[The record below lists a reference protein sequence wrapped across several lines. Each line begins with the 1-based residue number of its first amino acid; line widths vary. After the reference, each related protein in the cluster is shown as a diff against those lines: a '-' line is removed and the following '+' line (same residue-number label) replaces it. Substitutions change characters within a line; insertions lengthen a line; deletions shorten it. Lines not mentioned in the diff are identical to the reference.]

1 MSKVNKLT
9 SSILLQEQSKLF
21 IQRKVIININKKDYD
36 VLVDQKFRPTKL
48 NELIVEAIT
57 NYDKFKEL
65 DESVKV
71 SYLMFLAIKYF
82 TNLEI
87 AKTDTLEDQIRI
99 LNAMLDLEIFDKLL
113 SEFPESELEKI
124 NDYMLKFND
133 RIDQFIN
140 DGKSIEYL
148 KEVFGGVG
156 LVDGEVG
163 EIVDEI
169 DDSVIDINEDN
180 VIGYLDSL
188 IVDDTVVNEIDEINN
203 VGIEITDP
211 E

>member
-21 IQRKVIININKKDYD
+21 TQKQVTVNINKKDYE

-48 NELIVEAIT
+48 NELIVEAIM

-65 DESVKV
+65 DESVKI

-82 TNLEI
+82 TNLEV
-87 AKTDTLEDQIRI
+87 AKTDTLEEQIRI
-99 LNAMLDLEIFDKLL
+99 LNAMLDLEIFDKII
-113 SEFPESELEKI
+113 SEFAESELEKI
-124 NDYMLKFND
+124 NEYMLKFND
-133 RIDQFIN
+133 KIDQFMK

-156 LVDGEVG
+156 LVDGEG
-163 EIVDEI
+163 EFV
-169 DDSVIDINEDN
+169 DDSVID
-180 VIGYLDSL
+180 VIAIENKDEVTD
-188 IVDDTVVNEIDEINN
+188 IDEVNEL
-203 VGIEITDP
+203 VSKIEITDP

>member
-21 IQRKVIININKKDYD
+21 TQKQVTVNINKKDYE

-48 NELIVEAIT
+48 NELIVESIT

-65 DESVKV
+65 DESVKI

-82 TNLEI
+82 TNLEV
-87 AKTDTLEDQIRI
+87 AKTDTLEEQIRI
-99 LNAMLDLEIFDKLL
+99 LNAMLDLEIFDKII
-113 SEFPESELEKI
+113 SEFAESELEKI
-124 NDYMLKFND
+124 NEYMLKFND
-133 RIDQFIN
+133 KIDQFMK

-156 LVDGEVG
+156 LVDGEG
-163 EIVDEI
+163 EFV
-169 DDSVIDINEDN
+169 DDSVID
-180 VIGYLDSL
+180 VIAIENKDEVTD
-188 IVDDTVVNEIDEINN
+188 IDEVNEL
-203 VGIEITDP
+203 VSKIEIT

>member
-1 MSKVNKLT
+1 MAKSNKQLT

-21 IQRKVIININKKDYD
+21 IQKKVTITINNKDYD

-48 NELIVEAIT
+48 NELIMESIS
-57 NYDKFKEL
+57 NYEKLKEL
-65 DESVKV
+65 NESVKI
-71 SYLMFLAIKYF
+71 SYLMLLAIKQF
-82 TNLEI
+82 TDIEI
-87 AKTDTLEDQIRI
+87 AKTDDFEYQIRV
-99 LNAMLDLEIFDKLL
+99 LNSLINLEVFDKIV

-133 RIDQFIN
+133 RIDEFLK

-156 LVDGEVG
+156 LVDSEF
-163 EIVDEI
+163 EIVDN
-169 DDSVIDINEDN
+169 SVID
-180 VIGYLDSL
+180 VIAIENKDEVTD
-188 IVDDTVVNEIDEINN
+188 VDEVNEL
-203 VGIEITDP
+203 VSKIEIT

>member
-1 MSKVNKLT
+1 
-9 SSILLQEQSKLF
+9 
-21 IQRKVIININKKDYD
+21 
-36 VLVDQKFRPTKL
+36 VDQKFRPTKL

-82 TNLEI
+82 TNLEV
-87 AKTDTLEDQIRI
+87 AKTDTLEEQIRI
-99 LNAMLDLEIFDKLL
+99 LNAMLDLEIFDKIV

-133 RIDQFIN
+133 RIDEFMK

-148 KEVFGGVG
+148 KEVFG
-156 LVDGEVG
+156 ES
-163 EIVDEI
+163 ENI
-169 DDSVIDINEDN
+169 IDIVSDKTNETDDN
-180 VIGYLDSL
+180 VTDE
-188 IVDDTVVNEIDEINN
+188 VNE
-203 VGIEITDP
+203 VVSKIEIT

>member
-133 RIDQFIN
+133 RIDEFIK
-140 DGKSIEYL
+140 DGKSVEYL
-148 KEVFGGVG
+148 KEIIGNVES
-156 LVDGEVG
+156 VDKSEN
-163 EIVDEI
+163 IVD
-169 DDSVIDINEDN
+169 
-180 VIGYLDSL
+180 
-188 IVDDTVVNEIDEINN
+188 IVSDKTDEVVNDE
-203 VGIEITDP
+203 VDEVVSKIEIT

>member
-1 MSKVNKLT
+1 MSNNNKKLT

-21 IQRKVIININKKDYD
+21 VQRKVIININKKDYD

-133 RIDQFIN
+133 RIDEFIK
-140 DGKSIEYL
+140 DGKSVEYL
-148 KEVFGGVG
+148 KEIIGNVES
-156 LVDGEVG
+156 VDKSEN
-163 EIVDEI
+163 IVD
-169 DDSVIDINEDN
+169 
-180 VIGYLDSL
+180 
-188 IVDDTVVNEIDEINN
+188 IVSDKTDEVVNDE
-203 VGIEITDP
+203 VDEVVSKIEIT

>member
-1 MSKVNKLT
+1 MAKSNKLT

-21 IQRKVIININKKDYD
+21 VQKKVNITVNKKDYE

-82 TNLEI
+82 TNLEV
-87 AKTDTLEDQIRI
+87 AKTDTLEEQIRI
-99 LNAMLDLEIFDKLL
+99 LNAMLDLEIFDKII
-113 SEFPESELEKI
+113 SEFPENELEKI
-124 NDYMLKFND
+124 NEYMLKFND
-133 RIDQFIN
+133 KIDQFVK
-140 DGKSIEYL
+140 DGKSVEYL
-148 KEVFGGVG
+148 KEVFGEVG
-156 LVDGEVG
+156 LVDGEGV
-163 EIVDEI
+163 EVVDDI
-169 DDSVIDINEDN
+169 DSVNENNIIDI
-180 VIGYLDSL
+180 IS
-188 IVDDTVVNEIDEINN
+188 DEVSN

>member
-1 MSKVNKLT
+1 MAKTNKQLT

-21 IQRKVIININKKDYD
+21 TQKKVFIHINKKDYD

-82 TNLEI
+82 TNLEV
-87 AKTDTLEDQIRI
+87 AKTDTLEEQIRI
-99 LNAMLDLEIFDKLL
+99 LNAMLDLEIFDKIV

-133 RIDQFIN
+133 RIDEFMK

-148 KEVFGGVG
+148 KEVFG
-156 LVDGEVG
+156 ES
-163 EIVDEI
+163 ENI
-169 DDSVIDINEDN
+169 IDIVSDKTNETDDN
-180 VIGYLDSL
+180 VTDE
-188 IVDDTVVNEIDEINN
+188 VNE
-203 VGIEITDP
+203 VVSKIEIT

>member
-21 IQRKVIININKKDYD
+21 TQKQVTVNINKKDYE

-65 DESVKV
+65 DESVKI

-82 TNLEI
+82 TNLEV
-87 AKTDTLEDQIRI
+87 AKTDTLEEQIRI
-99 LNAMLDLEIFDKLL
+99 LNAMLDLEIFDKII
-113 SEFPESELEKI
+113 SEFAESELEKI
-124 NDYMLKFND
+124 NEYMLKFND
-133 RIDQFIN
+133 KIDQFMK

-156 LVDGEVG
+156 LVDGEG
-163 EIVDEI
+163 EFV
-169 DDSVIDINEDN
+169 DDSVID
-180 VIGYLDSL
+180 VIAIENKDEVTD
-188 IVDDTVVNEIDEINN
+188 IDEVNEL
-203 VGIEITDP
+203 VSKIEIT

>member
-21 IQRKVIININKKDYD
+21 TQKQVTVNINKKDYE

-48 NELIVEAIT
+48 NELIVESIT

-65 DESVKV
+65 DESVKI

-82 TNLEI
+82 TNLEV

-99 LNAMLDLEIFDKLL
+99 LNAMLDLEIFDKII
-113 SEFPESELEKI
+113 SEFAESELEKI
-124 NDYMLKFND
+124 NEYMLKFND
-133 RIDQFIN
+133 KIDQFMK

-156 LVDGEVG
+156 LVDGEG
-163 EIVDEI
+163 EFV
-169 DDSVIDINEDN
+169 DDSVID
-180 VIGYLDSL
+180 VIAIENKDEVTD
-188 IVDDTVVNEIDEINN
+188 IDEVNEL
-203 VGIEITDP
+203 VSKIEIT

>member
-21 IQRKVIININKKDYD
+21 TQKQVTVNINKKDYE

-65 DESVKV
+65 DESVKI

-82 TNLEI
+82 TNLEV
-87 AKTDTLEDQIRI
+87 AKTDTLEEQIRI
-99 LNAMLDLEIFDKLL
+99 LNAMLDLEIFDKII
-113 SEFPESELEKI
+113 SEFAESELEKI
-124 NDYMLKFND
+124 NEYMLKFND
-133 RIDQFIN
+133 KIDQFMK

-156 LVDGEVG
+156 LVDGDESVIENKDEVTDID
-163 EIVDEI
+163 EVDE
-169 DDSVIDINEDN
+169 
-180 VIGYLDSL
+180 L
-188 IVDDTVVNEIDEINN
+188 
-203 VGIEITDP
+203 VGKIEIT